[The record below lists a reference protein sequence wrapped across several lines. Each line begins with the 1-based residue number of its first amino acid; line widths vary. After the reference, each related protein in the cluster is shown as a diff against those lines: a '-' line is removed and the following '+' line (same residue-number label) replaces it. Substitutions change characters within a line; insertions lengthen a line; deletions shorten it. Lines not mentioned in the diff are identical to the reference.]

1 MNDRIK
7 VKTVRAP
14 LTPTG
19 DRKRPEI
26 QVKIPLVILGI
37 HSNVTADADLTA
49 GHAWLSVS
57 RDGVVKNYGLWPD
70 DHPRIVA
77 MGLDDP
83 KTSDIRVGM
92 EDGQIARQSRFY
104 KLRPN
109 QAALLEKKLK
119 ENVSWRYT
127 NTCASWASETAS
139 EMTSENVDANDTLG
153 FETPRKLTE
162 TLMKLEKS
170 QPTSIGIPKGI
181 PDDANVAT
189 SGF

>member
-1 MNDRIK
+1 MNGRVK
-7 VKTVRAP
+7 VKNVDAA
-14 LTPTG
+14 LTPT
-19 DRKRPEI
+19 DDKKRAEV
-26 QVKIPLVILGI
+26 QVKIPLIILGI
-37 HSNVTADADLTA
+37 HSNVPADADLTA

-57 RDGVVKNYGLWPD
+57 RDGVVTNYGSWPD

-77 MGLDDP
+77 MGLNDP
-83 KTSDIRVGM
+83 KKSDIRVGM
-92 EDGQIARQSRFY
+92 EDGQIAKQSRYY

-109 QAALLEKKLK
+109 QAALLEMKLA

-139 EMTSENVDANDTLG
+139 EITRENIDANDTLG

-162 TLMKLEKS
+162 TLLKLEKL

-181 PDDANVAT
+181 PDDANAAT
-189 SGF
+189 SSF